1 MLLEKVYTGREQLF
15 TSITDVTKENVVE
28 VIKKAME
35 THETNSSDIKYL
47 FNYWKGKQPILD
59 RVKEIRPEINN
70 KIVENHAQE
79 IVAFKTGYVFGSP
92 IQLVQ
97 RGKSDLNNPDGKD
110 DTRISTLNEM
120 LFEEDKASKDTELGE
135 TMAICG
141 TAYRIILPKKN
152 IDGTSPFDVLNLN
165 PRTTFVVYSN
175 DIYRKPVMGVSYVE
189 DTATGKREYGVYTET
204 SYFNFKSDEDEVKE
218 ETHVLG
224 MIPIIE
230 YPNNSARLGN
240 FEIVLPLL
248 DALNVTS
255 SDRVNDVAQFIQSL
269 IWFNNCAIDKKQFE
283 ELRESGGLQ
292 TKSEPGNP
300 ADVRILTSSL
310 DQTSTQALKDDLYQT
325 MLQIAGVPDRHSS
338 TGGNTG
344 QAILLASGWQ
354 TAETH
359 AKATELIFS
368 RSDKRA
374 LRIIL
379 KIINDS
385 DVLDSTMKDL
395 KISEIDIKFSRNK
408 TDNLLVKTQGLLSQ
422 LQAGIHPREAIANVN
437 LYSDPEQVWQN
448 SKEFLEKW
456 KIQTQTVANNNPTQV

>member
-152 IDGTSPFDVLNLN
+152 TDGASPFDVLNLN

-385 DVLDSTMKDL
+385 DVLDYTMKDL

>member
-35 THETNSSDIKYL
+35 THETNSSDIEYL

-152 IDGTSPFDVLNLN
+152 TDGTSPFDVLNLN

-204 SYFNFKSDEDEVKE
+204 SYFNFKSDEDEVE
-218 ETHVLG
+218 EEPHVLG

-385 DVLDSTMKDL
+385 DVLDYTMKDL